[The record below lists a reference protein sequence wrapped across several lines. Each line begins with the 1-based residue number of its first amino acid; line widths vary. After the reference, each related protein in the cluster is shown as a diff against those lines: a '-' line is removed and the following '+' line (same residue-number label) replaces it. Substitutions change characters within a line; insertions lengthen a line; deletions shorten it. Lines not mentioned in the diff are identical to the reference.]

1 MIVQYTMK
9 SDFWR
14 DDFETR
20 FTEINQIRSW
30 LDEQTEWQPERYHIT
45 HHSSG
50 QKLAVWFELEEDA
63 TMFILR
69 WL

>member
-9 SDFWR
+9 TNLWR

-20 FTEINQIRSW
+20 FAEINQIRSW
-30 LDEQTEWQPERYHIT
+30 LDEQTEWQPDRYTIT

-50 QKLAVWFELEEDA
+50 QKLAVWFDRDEDA
-63 TMFILR
+63 VMFILR
-69 WL
+69 WT

>member
-1 MIVQYTMK
+1 MIVQYTIK
-9 SDFWR
+9 SDFWLN
-14 DDFETR
+14 DFEDR
-20 FTEINQIRSW
+20 LIEINQVRSW
-30 LDEQTEWQPERYHIT
+30 LDELTEWQPDRYQIT

-50 QKLAVWFELEEDA
+50 QKLAVWFEREEDA

>member
-1 MIVQYTMK
+1 MIVQYKLKTNL
-9 SDFWR
+9 WR

-45 HHSSG
+45 NHHSG
-50 QKLAVWFELEEDA
+50 QKLAVWFNREEDA

>member
-1 MIVQYTMK
+1 MIVQYTTK
-9 SDFWR
+9 TNPWR

-20 FTEINQIRSW
+20 FIEINQIRSW
-30 LDEQTEWQPERYHIT
+30 LDEQTEWQPERYQIT
-45 HHSSG
+45 NHHSG
-50 QKLAVWFELEEDA
+50 QKLVVWFEREEDA

>member
-9 SDFWR
+9 ADFWLN
-14 DDFETR
+14 DFEDR
-20 FTEINQIRSW
+20 LIEINRVRSW
-30 LDEQTEWQPERYHIT
+30 LDEQTEWQPERYTIT

-50 QKLAVWFELEEDA
+50 QKLAIWFEREEDA